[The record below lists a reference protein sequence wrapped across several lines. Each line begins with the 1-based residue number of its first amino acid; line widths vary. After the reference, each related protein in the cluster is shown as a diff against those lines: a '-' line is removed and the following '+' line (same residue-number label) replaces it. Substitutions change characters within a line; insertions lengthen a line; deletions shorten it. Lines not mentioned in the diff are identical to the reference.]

1 MAMDTTEKDDNLK
14 PENGENLESKNDN
27 LAPQK
32 EEQATTS
39 KGDYDASNITA
50 LEGLEAVRKRPGMY
64 IGSTDTK
71 GLHHLVWEV
80 IDNSIDE
87 HLAGHCTHIET
98 IIHTNNS
105 ITVRDNGRGI
115 PTGMHKKLKKSA
127 LEVVMTVL
135 HAGGKFDKDT
145 YKVSGGLH
153 GVGVSCVNALS
164 EDMRVEVHREGQV
177 FEQNYKCGKPQ
188 ADVKVIGK
196 TDKRGTNV
204 TFKPDTSIFEETIY
218 KYETLAGRMRELAY
232 LNKGLTLTLTD
243 EREKG
248 EDGNFKSDVYY
259 SEGGLLE
266 FVQYLDENRTKLIET
281 PIYVTGKEENV
292 EIEVA
297 LTYNTSF
304 SESIH
309 SYVNNI
315 NTREGG
321 THVSGFRRA
330 VNRVFKQYGD
340 DNGFFKKL
348 KFNIAGEDFRE
359 GLTAI
364 VSVKVPEPQFKGQTK
379 GELGNSEV
387 TGIVSRSV
395 GEILKAY
402 LEENPKQAR
411 RIMDKVILAA
421 TARHAA
427 RKARELVQRKNV
439 LTGSGL
445 PGKLSD
451 CSSKDP
457 AESEI
462 FLVEGDS
469 AGGTAK
475 QGRDRKF
482 QAILPLRGKIL
493 NVEKAM
499 EHRIYE
505 NEEIKNMFTA
515 LGVSIEEKDGIK
527 ILNTEK
533 LRYHKIVIMCDADVD
548 GSHIVTL
555 ILTFFFRYMRVLVDQ
570 GHIYIAAPPLYMVKK
585 GKQFRY
591 CWDEDERKEAIANY
605 STSEDD
611 KSVKIQR
618 YKGLGEMNAEQ
629 LWETTMDPTM
639 RILRQVT
646 IDDAVEADR
655 VFSMLMG
662 DEVPPRRAFIE
673 ANAHYANV
681 DV

>member
-1 MAMDTTEKDDNLK
+1 
-14 PENGENLESKNDN
+14 
-27 LAPQK
+27 
-32 EEQATTS
+32 
-39 KGDYDASNITA
+39 
-50 LEGLEAVRKRPGMY
+50 MY

-80 IDNSIDE
+80 VDNSIDE
-87 HLAGHCTHIET
+87 HLAGYCDTINV
-98 IIHTNNS
+98 IIHKDNS
-105 ITVRDNGRGI
+105 ITVKDNGRGI
-115 PTGMHKKLKKSA
+115 PVGMHAKLKKSA

-164 EDMRVEVHREGQV
+164 SHLKATVYRDGVIYVQDY
-177 FEQNYKCGKPQ
+177 QCGKPQ
-188 ADVKVIGK
+188 GDVAPTGK
-196 TDKRGTNV
+196 TDKTGTEIS
-204 TFKPDTSIFEETIY
+204 FSPDPEIFNEVDY
-218 KYETLAGRMRELAY
+218 KYEILANRLRELAY
-232 LNKGLTLTLTD
+232 LNSGLTLTLED
-243 EREKG
+243 ERHQDEKG
-248 EDGNFKSDVYY
+248 ENKNNTYY
-259 SEGGLLE
+259 SEGGLKE
-266 FVQYLDENRTKLIET
+266 FVKYIDQSRTPLIEK
-281 PIYVTGKEENV
+281 PIYVKGKEENV
-292 EIEVA
+292 EVEVA
-297 LTYNTSF
+297 MQYNTSY
-304 SESIH
+304 SESIY
-309 SYVNNI
+309 SFVNNI

-330 VNRVFKQYGD
+330 VNRVFTNYGE
-340 DNGFFKKL
+340 DNGMFSKL
-348 KFNIAGEDFRE
+348 KFKISGEDFRE

-387 TGIVSRSV
+387 TGIVSRAV
-395 GEILKAY
+395 GDVLKHF
-402 LEENPKQAR
+402 LEENPSLAK
-411 RIMDKVILAA
+411 RIVEKVILAA

-427 RKARELVQRKNV
+427 RKAREMVQRKNV

-475 QGRDRKF
+475 QGRDRHF

-493 NVEKAM
+493 NVEKAL
-499 EHRIYE
+499 EHKIYE

-515 LGVSIEEKDGIK
+515 LGVSIEEKDGIRV
-527 ILNTEK
+527 LNTEK

-548 GSHIVTL
+548 GSHISTL
-555 ILTFFFRYMRVLVDQ
+555 ILTFFFRYMRELVEN
-570 GHIYIAAPPLYMVKK
+570 GNIYIAAPPLYQIKK
-585 GKQFRY
+585 GKQSEY
-591 CWDEDERKEAIANY
+591 AWNEDQRKEIVTKFSAGKDE
-605 STSEDD
+605 S
-611 KSVKIQR
+611 SVKIQR
-618 YKGLGEMNAEQ
+618 YKGLGEMNADQ
-629 LWETTMDPTM
+629 LWETTMDPET
-639 RILRQVT
+639 RIMHRVNIT
-646 IDDAVEADR
+646 DALEADH

-673 ANAHYANV
+673 ENAKYANI

>member
-1 MAMDTTEKDDNLK
+1 MTEKKSNYGA
-14 PENGENLESKNDN
+14 ENI
-27 LAPQK
+27 Q
-32 EEQATTS
+32 
-39 KGDYDASNITA
+39 A

-64 IGSTDTK
+64 IGSTDSK

-80 IDNSIDE
+80 VDNSIDE
-87 HLAGHCTHIET
+87 HLAGYCDT
-98 IIHTNNS
+98 INVFIHKDNS
-105 ITVRDNGRGI
+105 ITVKDNGRGI
-115 PTGMHKKLKKSA
+115 PVGMHAKLKKSA

-164 EDMRVEVHREGQV
+164 SHLKATVHRDGEVYVQDY
-177 FEQNYKCGKPQ
+177 QHGKPQ
-188 ADVKVIGK
+188 GDVAPTGK
-196 TDKRGTNV
+196 TDITGTV
-204 TFKPDTSIFEETIY
+204 ISFSPDPEIFDAVEY
-218 KYETLAGRMRELAY
+218 KYEILANRLRELAY
-232 LNKGLTLTLTD
+232 LNSGLTLTLED
-243 EREKG
+243 ERHQDEKG
-248 EDGNFKSDVYY
+248 ENKSNTYY
-259 SEGGLLE
+259 SEGGLKE
-266 FVQYLDENRTKLIET
+266 FVKYIDESRTPLIEK
-281 PIYVTGKEENV
+281 PIYVKGKEENV
-292 EIEVA
+292 EVEVA
-297 LTYNTSF
+297 MQYNTSY
-304 SESIH
+304 SESIY
-309 SYVNNI
+309 SFVNNI

-330 VNRVFKQYGD
+330 VNRVFTKYGE
-340 DNGFFKKL
+340 DNGMFSKL
-348 KFNIAGEDFRE
+348 KFKISGEDFRE

-387 TGIVSRSV
+387 TGIVSRAV
-395 GEILKAY
+395 GDVLKHF
-402 LEENPKQAR
+402 LEENPSLAK
-411 RIMDKVILAA
+411 RIVDKVILAA

-427 RKARELVQRKNV
+427 RKAREMVQRKNV

-475 QGRDRKF
+475 QGRDRHF

-493 NVEKAM
+493 NVEKAL
-499 EHRIYE
+499 EHKIYE

-515 LGVSIEEKDGIK
+515 LGVRIEEKDGDRV
-527 ILNTEK
+527 LNTEK

-548 GSHIVTL
+548 GSHISTL
-555 ILTFFFRYMRVLVDQ
+555 ILTFFFRYMRELIEN
-570 GHIYIAAPPLYMVKK
+570 GNIYIAAPPLYQIKK
-585 GKQFRY
+585 GKQSEY
-591 CWDEDERKEAIANY
+591 AWNEDQRKEIVAKFSAGKDE
-605 STSEDD
+605 S
-611 KSVKIQR
+611 SVKIQR
-618 YKGLGEMNAEQ
+618 YKGLGEMNADQ
-629 LWETTMDPTM
+629 LWETTMDPET
-639 RILRQVT
+639 RIMHRVNIT
-646 IDDAVEADR
+646 DALEADH

-673 ANAHYANV
+673 ENAKYANI

>member
-1 MAMDTTEKDDNLK
+1 MKETENKKGLTSQKNNYGADNI
-14 PENGENLESKNDN
+14 
-27 LAPQK
+27 Q
-32 EEQATTS
+32 
-39 KGDYDASNITA
+39 A

-87 HLAGHCTHIET
+87 HLAGHCSQIDTV
-98 IIHTNNS
+98 IHPDNS

-115 PTGMHKKLKKSA
+115 PVGMHAKLQKSA

-164 EDMRVEVHREGQV
+164 EDLSVEVHRDGKIYTQS
-177 FEQNYKCGKPQ
+177 YKTGIPQ
-188 ADVKVIGK
+188 TEVEEV
-196 TDKRGTNV
+196 GTAKDTGTFV
-204 TFKPDTSIFEETIY
+204 TFKPDATIFEALEY
-218 KYETLAGRMRELAY
+218 KYDVLATRIRELSY

-243 EREKG
+243 KRETE
-248 EDGNFKSDVYY
+248 EDGSFKNETFY
-259 SEGGLLE
+259 SEGGLKE
-266 FVQYLDENRTKLIET
+266 FVLHLDEARTKLIEE
-281 PIYVTGKEENV
+281 PIHVVGKEDNV
-292 EIEVA
+292 EVEVA
-297 LTYNTSF
+297 LNYNTSF
-304 SESIH
+304 SENIYSF
-309 SYVNNI
+309 VNNI

-321 THVSGFRRA
+321 THVNGFRRA
-330 VNRVFKQYGD
+330 ITRLFKTYGEE
-340 DNGFFKKL
+340 NGFFKKL
-348 KFNIAGEDFRE
+348 KFAISGEDFKE
-359 GLTAI
+359 GMTAI

-395 GEILKAY
+395 GKVLGHY
-402 LEENPKQAR
+402 LEENPRQAKK
-411 RIMDKVILAA
+411 IIDKVILAA

-427 RKARELVQRKNV
+427 RKAREIVQRKNV
-439 LTGSGL
+439 LTGGGL

-451 CSSKDP
+451 CSSKNPD
-457 AESEI
+457 ESEI

-475 QGRDRKF
+475 QGRDRNF

-499 EHRIYE
+499 EHRIYD

-515 LGVSIEEKDGIK
+515 LGVSIEEKDGER
-527 ILNTEK
+527 ILNVEK

-555 ILTFFFRYMRVLVDQ
+555 ILTFFFRYMRPLIDN
-570 GHIYIAAPPLYMVKK
+570 GYIYIAAPPLYMVKK
-585 GKQFRY
+585 GKNFQY
-591 CWDEDERKEAIANY
+591 CWNEEERAEAIARFSKGEND
-605 STSEDD
+605 S
-611 KSVKIQR
+611 SVKVQR

-629 LWETTMDPTM
+629 LWETTMDPDT

-646 IDDAVEADR
+646 IDDALEVDR

-673 ANAHYANV
+673 ANAKYANV
-681 DV
+681 DI